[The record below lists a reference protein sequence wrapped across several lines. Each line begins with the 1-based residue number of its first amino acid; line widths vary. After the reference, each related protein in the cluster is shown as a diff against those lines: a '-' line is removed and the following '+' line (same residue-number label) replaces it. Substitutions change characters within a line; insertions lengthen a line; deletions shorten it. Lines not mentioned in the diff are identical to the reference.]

1 MFLMAYINSSKLG
14 RRKCFLVKLMSLLTM
29 ILTRRSGLI
38 YLMTRVAIVDA
49 TNKMPKIIVELNKIF
64 SKPLLVW

>member
-1 MFLMAYINSSKLG
+1 MDAFPYKVNKFAHDDFKLNEI
-14 RRKCFLVKLMSLLTM
+14 V
-29 ILTRRSGLI
+29 LI

-49 TNKMPKIIVELNKIF
+49 TNRMPKIIVELNKIF

>member
-1 MFLMAYINSSKLG
+1 MDAFPYKVNKFAHDDLKLNEI
-14 RRKCFLVKLMSLLTM
+14 V
-29 ILTRRSGLI
+29 LI

-49 TNKMPKIIVELNKIF
+49 TNKIPKIIVELNKIF